1 MQNVEDY
8 QIWFQLGQ
16 WYVRNRLKCKK
27 LTDRVNDDEST
38 NKTDCQDITE
48 ILLKVALNTI
58 SLTPKH
64 ICQIH
69 VLYFVMYI
77 L

>member
-27 LTDRVNDDEST
+27 LTDSQWRWF
-38 NKTDCQDITE
+38 Q
-48 ILLKVALNTI
+48 
-58 SLTPKH
+58 
-64 ICQIH
+64 Q
-69 VLYFVMYI
+69 
-77 L
+77 